1 VDHLSR
7 LADHLLMLARA
18 DAGVLVPSN
27 DAIDIADFLH
37 EIAARWEAAAEARG
51 AKVYVSAPSFG
62 IVKGD
67 PSLIRRVLDN
77 LLDNAIRHAPE
88 GTGVL
93 LRGYAVESGW
103 NFEVADHGPG
113 VPPERR
119 AQLFRRFGKSDTA
132 RTPRG
137 AGAALGLALSAA
149 IATAHA
155 GTLELVADAG
165 EGALFR
171 LHLPSRDGKQ

>member
-1 VDHLSR
+1 
-7 LADHLLMLARA
+7 M
-18 DAGVLVPSN
+18 
-27 DAIDIADFLH
+27 
-37 EIAARWEAAAEARG
+37 
-51 AKVYVSAPSFG
+51 
-62 IVKGD
+62 
-67 PSLIRRVLDN
+67 
-77 LLDNAIRHAPE
+77 
-88 GTGVL
+88 
-93 LRGYAVESGW
+93 
-103 NFEVADHGPG
+103 
-113 VPPERR
+113 PPERR